1 MFTTLSA
8 STPKNSTSEPTEL
21 ISISS
26 LGEKSKEELIG
37 LVKDLS
43 IENDNLKLKLATRVG
58 DNLVNSGENDLN
70 GSINDKNGGD
80 KGSRNFETPPKN
92 FAYTG
97 LQNSSSQS
105 QKTPAL
111 LDLGSLGSNSIYF
124 LRAADSS
131 VGVQQQNS
139 SISGSKANK
148 GNNMNSSDVNRS
160 RDSRGGSNKQSPES
174 DGSSSSQARR
184 NYLQRAP
191 EVMFY
196 KNLFKSNFI
205 LDYDFDSPSFRNKL
219 EEMDGSVDDLR
230 NHLQRLV
237 DKCRTY
243 CEYGNSYSDK
253 GRKFCKLL
261 VSLQEDT
268 WVQRLGDVAPLL
280 SNFGFVLDEV
290 QSYRDG
296 VLASMETTFA
306 APMEEFVEREKQ
318 HIKKLK
324 IDLQKSGEEY
334 ESALAKYLALKNT
347 CDRETRKSRETEVAM
362 LRRKFEMHRYDV
374 VVELNSLASK
384 KKFALC
390 ERVCSA
396 LYAYLGYF
404 HQCHTLLAT
413 IEPAVRQLT
422 SELNFARKDFAREQL
437 LMAARRTQLR
447 RDLDSL
453 NSIAAPN
460 RSSKLHHKIR
470 KYWKNKKSNM
480 GMSVNVEGF
489 GMMSNGENDEDEENT
504 WKSTS
509 MSEITTNREISSTIG
524 SEFGTRIPHGEVDAY
539 NALVNKSGYLWKRS
553 SNLQRSWQRRWF
565 FIRDGKLYYTH
576 CDDIKEE
583 RKELV
588 CDLLISTIKRD
599 VNFDLKY
606 VFEIISPKKTILL
619 QAECEEDAEDW
630 FKAIK
635 QQIEGLLANQD
646 FMSSALDDSTLG
658 GNKNNNTS
666 NTSDIIHTNNYCAD
680 CGADNPEWCSLNLGV
695 IICIECSGIHRSLG
709 SHVSKIRS
717 LTMDNLHPNNIAL
730 LQTFGNQQLTPIWEA
745 TFEPNCGWESNG
757 YWGGYK
763 KPSASSSR
771 DDKADFIHAK
781 YVDRAFASNMSQEQA
796 NYLLYNS
803 SVGADLFGMMKA
815 LAAGADV
822 NWRHPSDHLRTSLH
836 SSVVAKK
843 VLSVELLCLNNASVD
858 EKDTEGKTPLDYC
871 EDMDGRN
878 SGTYQPENMS
888 TISTNSTSSD
898 EASLAIMDILVHKL
912 ERDLAIY

>member
-8 STPKNSTSEPTEL
+8 STPKNTNEPAEL

-26 LGEKSKEELIG
+26 LGEKSKEELIA

-58 DNLVNSGENDLN
+58 DNLVNSSTGDN
-70 GSINDKNGGD
+70 GTSGKDVSKGD
-80 KGSRNFETPPKN
+80 KGNNNFETPQKN
-92 FAYTG
+92 FAFSG
-97 LQNSSSQS
+97 LQNATSQS

-139 SISGSKANK
+139 ANSQSAKVNK
-148 GNNMNSSDVNRS
+148 GSGPNSGDVNGNK
-160 RDSRGGSNKQSPES
+160 DSRGGTKASPGS
-174 DGSSSSQARR
+174 DKSSSSSQAARR
-184 NYLQRAP
+184 SYLQRAP
-191 EVMFY
+191 DVMFY
-196 KNLFKSNFI
+196 KNLFNSNFI

-219 EEMDGSVDDLR
+219 QEMDGSVDDLR
-230 NHLQRLV
+230 NHLQKLV

-243 CEYGNSYSDK
+243 CDYGNSYSEK

-268 WVQRLGDVAPLL
+268 WTQRLGDVAPLL

-290 QSYRDG
+290 QSYREG
-296 VLASMETTFA
+296 VLASLETTFA

-318 HIKKLK
+318 HIKSLK
-324 IDLQKSGEEY
+324 SDLQKAGEDY
-334 ESALAKYLALKNT
+334 EAALAKFLALKNSS
-347 CDRETRKSRETEVAM
+347 DRETRLSRETDVAM
-362 LRRKFEMHRYDV
+362 LRRKFEIHRYDV

-422 SELNFARKDFAREQL
+422 SELNYARKDFAREQL
-437 LMAARRTQLR
+437 LMAARRTQLK
-447 RDLDSL
+447 RDLDNL
-453 NSIAAPN
+453 NSIAVPR
-460 RSSKLHHKIR
+460 RSSKLHQKIR
-470 KYWKNKKSNM
+470 KYWKNKKSNI
-480 GMSVNVEGF
+480 GVNVSSEGF
-489 GMMSNGENDEDEENT
+489 GMLSNGENNEEEDNT

-509 MSEITTNREISSTIG
+509 MSEITTNREISSTV
-524 SEFGTRIPHGEVDAY
+524 GTIQGEVEIYHNLA
-539 NALVNKSGYLWKRS
+539 NKCGYLWKRS
-553 SNLQRSWQRRWF
+553 SNIQRSWQRRWF

-588 CDLLISTIKRD
+588 CDLLISTIKKD
-599 VNFDLKY
+599 INCDLQH
-606 VFEIISPKKTILL
+606 VFELISPKKTILL
-619 QAECEEDAEDW
+619 QAECQEDADDW
-630 FKAIK
+630 YSAIK

-646 FMSSALDDSTLG
+646 FMDTPLDD
-658 GNKNNNTS
+658 GNAVGSKVS
-666 NTSDIIHTNNYCAD
+666 HVAVGRDIMNLNKYCAD
-680 CGADNPEWCSLNLGV
+680 CGAEDPDWCSLNLGV
-695 IICIECSGIHRSLG
+695 VLCIECSGIHRSLG
-709 SHVSKIRS
+709 THVSKIRS
-717 LTMDNLHPNNIAL
+717 LTMDKLHRHDIAL
-730 LQTFGNQQLTPIWEA
+730 LQTLGNQQLTPIWEA

-763 KPSASSSR
+763 KPSASSTR
-771 DDKADFIHAK
+771 EDKGDFIHAK
-781 YVDRAFASNMSQEQA
+781 YVDRAFVVNLSEEQA
-796 NYLLYNS
+796 NYLLYNF
-803 SVGADLFGMMKA
+803 SVSADVLGMMKA

-822 NWRHPSDHLRTSLH
+822 NWRHPTDHLRTPLH
-836 SSVVAKK
+836 ASVVAKR

-858 EKDTEGKTPLDYC
+858 EKDAEGKTALDYC
-871 EDMDGRN
+871 EEMDSRN
-878 SGTYQPENMS
+878 VAPYQPENVS
-888 TISTNSTSSD
+888 SVSSNSTTSD
-898 EASLAIMDILVHKL
+898 EASVAIMDILVHKL
-912 ERDLAIY
+912 ERDLASY